1 MKKKQM
7 LVLAVIL
14 AALAVIYVVL
24 SFGNKKAQEEEKAQ
38 EESQVIQVADLGE
51 ITAFSYESAEQEPL
65 HFEKKED
72 EWVCTDDKK
81 TELEQTYPNEIVD
94 AFASLT
100 ASRKMEEIDAL
111 EDYGLKEPAYTVT
124 LESKDGE
131 ERTFYVGDSTG
142 DEYYLQ
148 KEGEEEV
155 VYTVSSS
162 AVMTLG
168 HSLEDMKKTEEDS
181 DS

>member
-7 LVLAVIL
+7 VILILVL
-14 AALAVIYVVL
+14 AALAVVYAAL
-24 SFGNKKAQEEEKAQ
+24 AFGNKKAQEKEKAQ
-38 EESQVIQVADLGE
+38 EESQIIQVADLGE
-51 ITAFSYESAEQEPL
+51 VVTFSYESAEQEPL

-72 EWVCTDDKK
+72 AWICTDDKK
-81 TELEQTYPNEIVD
+81 TELEQTYPNEIAD
-94 AFASLT
+94 AFSSLT

-124 LESKDGE
+124 LESKDKE
-131 ERTFYVGDSTG
+131 EVTFYVGNSTG

-148 KEGEEEV
+148 KEGEEGI

-181 DS
+181 